1 MSADASAPAALVA
14 HLALLSVVSFGGI
27 PAVLPDL
34 RDFVVTA
41 NGWISDR
48 EFADRFAVVQAIPG
62 PNMILMMS
70 FIGWKI
76 GGLPTAIAGGL
87 ATFGPSCAISY
98 TVFRCWDRFRDTN
111 WQRVARAG
119 LAPVT
124 IGLVI
129 AGGYVMAVAGDAGWP
144 SVAATALAATLLL
157 VTRVNPLLLVAAGGA
172 LGTLGLL

>member
-1 MSADASAPAALVA
+1 MSAPAALVA
-14 HLALLSVVSFGGI
+14 HLAVLSLISFGGI

-34 RDFVVTA
+34 HDFVVTA

-48 EFADRFAVVQAIPG
+48 EFSNYFAVVQAIPG

-76 GGLPTAIAGGL
+76 GGMPTAIASAL
-87 ATFGPSCAISY
+87 ATFGPSCAVAY
-98 TVFRCWDRFRDTN
+98 GAFRFWDRFRDTN
-111 WQRVARAG
+111 WQRVVRRG

-129 AGGYVMAVAGDAGWP
+129 AGGYVMALAGGPGWT
-144 SVAATALAATLLL
+144 SLAVTGAAAALLL
-157 VTRVNPLLLVAAGGA
+157 TTRINPLWLLAGAAALGGLGA
-172 LGTLGLL
+172 L